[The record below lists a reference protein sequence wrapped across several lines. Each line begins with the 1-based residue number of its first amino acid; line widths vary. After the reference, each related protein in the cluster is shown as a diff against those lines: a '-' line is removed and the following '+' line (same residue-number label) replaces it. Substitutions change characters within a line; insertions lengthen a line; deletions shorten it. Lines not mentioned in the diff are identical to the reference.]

1 MCLWTAWVKEWKT
14 WRRRSRQMKVNE
26 SLAYSASE
34 KVTGW
39 RLFLKTILARAYPR
53 IIGQQREKSWIF
65 FEIFM
70 PMLAVAA
77 YVYVYRAIG
86 APEEYVGFVVVG
98 GAMTA
103 FWMNVLWSMSSQL
116 YWEKETGNL
125 ALYIMAPNSMMAVLL
140 GMALGG
146 LVATTMRAVA
156 IMVLGTFMFQVQF
169 TVTSFT
175 QLFAVFFLAMTA
187 LYGMGMMS
195 ASLFLL
201 LSREAWHLT
210 NLAQEPIYLVSG
222 FYFPIKS
229 FNFWVAAAASF
240 IPLTLGLD
248 AMRQLIFPSGAALGF
263 LNVKVEINVLIIL
276 CIVFLIGA
284 KFLLDYMERLAI
296 REGRITESR
305 R

>member
-1 MCLWTAWVKEWKT
+1 
-14 WRRRSRQMKVNE
+14 MKANE
-26 SLAYSASE
+26 SRAFSASE

-116 YWEKETGNL
+116 YWEKEQGNL

-146 LVATTMRAVA
+146 LVATAMRAIA
-156 IMVLGTFMFQVQF
+156 IIVLGMLMFQVQF
-169 TVTSFT
+169 TVTSFS

-201 LSREAWHLT
+201 LSREAWHIS

-263 LNVKVEINVLIIL
+263 LNVNVEITVLIVL